1 LFGTNR
7 RARRNQQKKQQET
20 KGRNQSFYDAIKK
33 LEEDNSASPAKAAG
47 VKPVGI
53 AEPEKQNLAQKEI
66 DTDHT
71 KYRDDIPEETMGTQ
85 QEGVLTSSG
94 SVADAPGA
102 KPEITTVIV
111 DEQTG
116 FERIAQGKAV
126 MDVVT
131 RQAVKLSDL
140 GPMYRMAQ
148 FSPGVPPQAREAF
161 RFDWE
166 TVTVPLMIESLREV
180 CKVELNAQ
188 DGSTYR
194 DIPPHPQV
202 SNLAIEF
209 VIANRDYLGHG
220 MKKALGRLKLRAQ
233 SEGNV
238 EEAREYRKLW
248 KHFMTLED
256 HISAPFRQMVLD
268 AEGKIGP
275 NFGNLDLQSFIGKE
289 LYERSA
295 SYVVLKAMVA
305 HWEKKV
311 RDSDFIANNPQTKD
325 NFMTVLATGDPKR
338 YLPDPP
344 IIFQFD
350 ECVKVCAMAQKMT
363 KEFVETPTLFDD
375 LPAEIR
381 FIEKALELKGGT
393 ELRRYIIEEYCP
405 AEQITPEALREGMRR
420 FHQQMINMQ
429 IDPYGDFTNLV
440 GRLVEAMSVGTPD
453 QRDPYGAYNYNL
465 SRDKSQNPGYFQTYT
480 FNEDKNSL
488 VRFLDQ
494 AVTKKKGTVGGAD
507 DVASQIGKELS
518 FLFGGGAQKSESS
531 SSIVQK
537 TETYK
542 VPDGRSIGRPHSTG
556 WLDLL
561 EEDRVDN
568 KDIYEADNW
577 REVNKA
583 ET

>member
-1 LFGTNR
+1 MGMNR
-7 RARRNQQKKQQET
+7 KARRNEEKKQQQT
-20 KGRNQSFYDAIKK
+20 RGRNKNFYDAVKS
-33 LEEDNSASPAKAAG
+33 LDEDGEPTVG
-47 VKPVGI
+47 VKPVAI
-53 AEPEKQNLAQKEI
+53 AEPEKQNLAEKEL
-66 DTDHT
+66 DTDHA
-71 KYRDDIPEETMGTQ
+71 KYRDDLPEEAPGTQ
-85 QEGVLTSSG
+85 QEGVMSPAG
-94 SVADAPGA
+94 SIADAPMDE
-102 KPEITTVIV
+102 KPEITQVIV

-131 RQAVKLSDL
+131 RKAVNLSDM

-148 FSPGVPPQAREAF
+148 FSPGVPPEAREAF

-166 TVTVPLMIESLREV
+166 AATVPQMVESLREV
-180 CKVELNAQ
+180 CKVEIKLE
-188 DGSTYR
+188 DGTIVR
-194 DIPPHPQV
+194 DIPPHPTV
-202 SNLAIEF
+202 SNMAIEY
-209 VIANRDYLGHG
+209 VIANRDYLGHR
-220 MKKALGRLKLRAQ
+220 MKKTLGRMKLRSQ
-233 SEGNV
+233 SEGNA
-238 EEAREYRKLW
+238 EEARELRVLW

-275 NFGNLDLQSFIGKE
+275 NFGNLELNQFVGKE

-295 SYVVLKAMVA
+295 SYIVLKAMVA

-311 RDSDFIANNPQTKD
+311 RDADFLLKNPQNKD

-344 IIFQFD
+344 IIFAFD

-363 KEFVETPTLFDD
+363 KEFVETSDLYDD
-375 LPAEIR
+375 LPAELR
-381 FIEKALELKGGT
+381 FIEKSLELKGGT

-429 IDPYGDFTNLV
+429 IDPYGDFTMLV
-440 GRLVEAMSVGTPD
+440 GRLVEAMGVGTPD

-465 SRDKSQNPGYFQTYT
+465 SKDKSRNPGFFQTYT

-494 AVTKKKGTVGGAD
+494 AVNKKKGQVGGAD
-507 DVASQIGKELS
+507 DVASQIGKVS
-518 FLFGGGAQKSESS
+518 DDFLC
-531 SSIVQK
+531 
-537 TETYK
+537 
-542 VPDGRSIGRPHSTG
+542 
-556 WLDLL
+556 LL
-561 EEDRVDN
+561 
-568 KDIYEADNW
+568 
-577 REVNKA
+577 
-583 ET
+583 